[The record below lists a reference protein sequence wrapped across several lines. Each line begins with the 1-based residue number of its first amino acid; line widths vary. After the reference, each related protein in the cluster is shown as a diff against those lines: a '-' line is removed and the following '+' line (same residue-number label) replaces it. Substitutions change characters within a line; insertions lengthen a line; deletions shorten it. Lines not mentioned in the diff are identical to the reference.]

1 MANRGI
7 TNPQVLA
14 AIAAKTVQYY
24 ELVSIETVQNTVT
37 VVYYLTNAPA
47 DITYQGNTYKAFG
60 QLLGF
65 DTVEENSSFEIP
77 TLKLNISGI
86 APYEPASGESFLKI
100 ILDPTTIYIDKT
112 VVIHRVFL
120 NHDQLIA
127 GDDSGFELY
136 RGYINSASC
145 DHDAFGATTV
155 GLEVSSHWINFDRAT
170 GRRTNSNSQDY
181 WYPGDLGFEFS
192 KEVQKEIEWKE

>member
-1 MANRGI
+1 MSNRGI
-7 TNPQVLA
+7 TNAQVLA

-24 ELVSIETVQNTVT
+24 ELVSIQTVQNTVE
-37 VVYYLTNAPA
+37 VNYYLTNAPA
-47 DITYQGNTYKAFG
+47 DITYQGLTYRAFG

-65 DTVEENSSFEIP
+65 DSVEENSSFEIP

-86 APYEPASGESFLKI
+86 SPFEPSSGESFLKI
-100 ILDPTTIYIDKT
+100 ILDPNTVYIDKP

-136 RGYINSASC
+136 RGYISNASC
-145 DHDAFGATTV
+145 EHDQSGTTTV
-155 GLEVSSHWINFDRAT
+155 GLDVSSHWINFDRAT
-170 GRRTNSNSQDY
+170 GRRTNSNAQQY
-181 WYPGDLGFEFS
+181 WYPTDLGFEFS